1 MRSFCNLLFG
11 KKALLSLGR
20 QGFLMLYRLIYRVP
34 TARQKMVEIDEFRQT
49 GNASGTRTNQYNI
62 ANGLR
67 HERCAG
73 GARCL

>member
-20 QGFLMLYRLIYRVP
+20 QGFLMLYRVP

-49 GNASGTRTNQYNI
+49 GNASGTRTNQYSI

-73 GARCL
+73 GAKCL